1 MIYADICVV
10 KFQHMSDN
18 YKSWES
24 CLSETSEQVR
34 NGAGKNV
41 IPAPAKRPLWLRY
54 LDKFKDPLII
64 ILLVILALSC
74 LVTGYEYYHTHD
86 LQLLFEPA
94 GVMLAIILST
104 GIGFIFET
112 KADKEFDVLNQV
124 KDDR

>member
-1 MIYADICVV
+1 
-10 KFQHMSDN
+10 MSDN
-18 YKSWES
+18 YKLWKDG
-24 CLSETSEQVR
+24 LSETSSAVR
-34 NGAGKNV
+34 DGAGKNV
-41 IPAPAKRPLWLRY
+41 IPASPKRSLWLRY

-74 LVTGYEYYHTHD
+74 LVTGYEYYHTRD

-94 GVMLAIILST
+94 GVMLAILLST

-124 KDDR
+124 